1 MKNYFYILLIFFV
14 FACTNKG
21 LIETNQKK
29 IYLSNVKVSFD
40 MNKDSFKMDFSINNN
55 TEKTLNN
62 FVYQVIFKDKNEN
75 VITTKEDFYR
85 GAIEPGKA
93 KRANLLIDSYT
104 RENYKSFEIQ
114 IKK

>member
-1 MKNYFYILLIFFV
+1 
-14 FACTNKG
+14 
-21 LIETNQKK
+21 
-29 IYLSNVKVSFD
+29 
-40 MNKDSFKMDFSINNN
+40 MNKNSFKVDFSINNN

-62 FVYQVIFKDKNEN
+62 FVYQIIFRDKDKN

-93 KRANLLIDSYT
+93 KRENLLIDSYT

>member
-1 MKNYFYILLIFFV
+1 MN
-14 FACTNKG
+14 
-21 LIETNQKK
+21 
-29 IYLSNVKVSFD
+29 VSFD
-40 MNKDSFKMDFSINNN
+40 MNKNSFQMDFSINNK

-62 FVYQVIFKDKNEN
+62 FVYQVIFKDKNGN

-93 KRANLLIDSYT
+93 KRANLLIDGYT